1 MKKINRESIRNIK
14 WICGIAAV
22 LFCTI
27 VGGYG
32 ILTAPKS
39 DQKELEQ
46 SLKQNQK
53 ALEEEALEEEIQETL
68 KGKRKSSL
76 KANTSPDT
84 AEPAGKILG
93 GKSADAPASEKHLAE
108 KNSERERISVIGD
121 SVFLGAAPSF
131 KKLFP
136 QAAIDAKVSRQVRHG
151 LEIAKK
157 LEKKGK
163 LADVVII
170 SLGTNGTFNSAT
182 GQELIDYLG
191 AERTIYWIDA
201 YGQKLDIQKE
211 VNRTIHQL
219 VKKNANVHLIPWSQ
233 EGKKHPGWFYQDG
246 THLNLKGQRGFT
258 RYLQKSLTNSNDS

>member
-1 MKKINRESIRNIK
+1 MKKIHRETIRKIK

-53 ALEEEALEEEIQETL
+53 SLEEEALEEEIQETR
-68 KGKRKSSL
+68 KGERKSSQ
-76 KANTSPDT
+76 KATASPDT
-84 AEPAGKILG
+84 EEPAGK
-93 GKSADAPASEKHLAE
+93 
-108 KNSERERISVIGD
+108 ISVIGD

-191 AERTIYWIDA
+191 ADRTIYWIDA
-201 YGQKLDIQKE
+201 YGQKLAIQKE

-246 THLNLKGQRGFT
+246 THLNLKGQKGFA

>member
-1 MKKINRESIRNIK
+1 MKKSDKEKIKNIK
-14 WICGIAAV
+14 WILGIAAV

-46 SLKQNQK
+46 ALKENQK
-53 ALEEEALEEEIQETL
+53 ALEEEERREAQEQA
-68 KGKRKSSL
+68 KPSPGREGHGKNGSQGK
-76 KANTSPDT
+76 NTGS
-84 AEPAGKILG
+84 
-93 GKSADAPASEKHLAE
+93 PASTELPAE
-108 KNSERERISVIGD
+108 KTKGNEQITVIGD
-121 SVFLGAAPSF
+121 SVFLGAAPAF

-136 QAAIDAKVSRQVRHG
+136 HAAIDAKVSRQVRHG

-157 LEKKGK
+157 MNKNGK
-163 LADVVII
+163 LGNIVLI

-191 AERTIYWIDA
+191 ADRTIYWIDA

-219 VKKNANVHLIPWSQ
+219 VKKNSNVHLIPWSQ

-246 THLNLKGQRGFT
+246 THLNLKGQKGFA
-258 RYLQKSLTNSNDS
+258 RYLQKYL

>member
-1 MKKINRESIRNIK
+1 MGIKMKQSHKEKIRNIK
-14 WICGIAAV
+14 WIAGISAV

-46 SLKQNQK
+46 SLRQNQK
-53 ALEEEALEEEIQETL
+53 ALEEEESREAQATPSADAEEAARNAPGERGMGGPAATE
-68 KGKRKSSL
+68 
-76 KANTSPDT
+76 A
-84 AEPAGKILG
+84 PAGKKRDMEQIT
-93 GKSADAPASEKHLAE
+93 
-108 KNSERERISVIGD
+108 VIGD

-136 QAAIDAKVSRQVRHG
+136 HASIDAKVSRQVRHG
-151 LEIAKK
+151 LEIARK
-157 LEKKGK
+157 LKKKGK
-163 LADVVII
+163 LGNIVII

-191 AERTIYWIDA
+191 GERTIYWIDA
-201 YGQKLDIQKE
+201 YGEKLDIQKE

-219 VKKNANVHLIPWSQ
+219 VKKNSNVHLIPWSQ

-246 THLNLKGQRGFT
+246 THLNLKGQEGFS
-258 RYLQKSLTNSNDS
+258 RFIQKNIATEKNS

>member
-1 MKKINRESIRNIK
+1 MKKSDKEKIKNIK
-14 WICGIAAV
+14 WILGIAAV

-46 SLKQNQK
+46 TLKENQK
-53 ALEEEALEEEIQETL
+53 ALEEEERREAQEQA
-68 KGKRKSSL
+68 KPSPGREGHGKNGSRGK
-76 KANTSPDT
+76 NTGS
-84 AEPAGKILG
+84 
-93 GKSADAPASEKHLAE
+93 PASTELPAE
-108 KNSERERISVIGD
+108 KTKGNEQITVIGD
-121 SVFLGAAPSF
+121 SVFLGAAPAF

-136 QAAIDAKVSRQVRHG
+136 HAAIDAKVSRQVRHG

-157 LEKKGK
+157 MNKNGK
-163 LADVVII
+163 LGNIVLI

-191 AERTIYWIDA
+191 TDRTIYWIDA

-219 VKKNANVHLIPWSQ
+219 VKKNSNVHLIPWSQ

-246 THLNLKGQRGFT
+246 THLNLKGQKGFA
-258 RYLQKSLTNSNDS
+258 RYLQKSMTISRDS